1 MNRKGFTLVELIT
14 TITIIGILSAVA
26 IPMVNKY
33 FLSTKDKTY
42 NTYVTTLY
50 NAARSYLEKN
60 TIFIPTSN
68 EEKDLEISADTL
80 LKEGYIDE
88 LVDPSKKQE
97 QCDYTNSKVVVH
109 NNLGK
114 DEIKSNPDLTYK
126 VTLSCPKSNKTL
138 TKEYS

>member
-1 MNRKGFTLVELIT
+1 MNKKGFTLVELIT

-42 NTYVTTLY
+42 DTYVTTLY

-60 TIFIPTSN
+60 TIFIPTS
-68 EEKDLEISADTL
+68 KDEPDLVITADTL

-88 LVDPSKKQE
+88 LIDPSKKQE
-97 QCDYTNSKVVVH
+97 KCSYTNSKVVVH
-109 NNLGK
+109 NNLK
-114 DEIKSNPDLTYK
+114 SDEIKSNPDLNYT
-126 VTLSCPKSNKTL
+126 VTLDCPKSNKKI
-138 TKEYS
+138 TKNY